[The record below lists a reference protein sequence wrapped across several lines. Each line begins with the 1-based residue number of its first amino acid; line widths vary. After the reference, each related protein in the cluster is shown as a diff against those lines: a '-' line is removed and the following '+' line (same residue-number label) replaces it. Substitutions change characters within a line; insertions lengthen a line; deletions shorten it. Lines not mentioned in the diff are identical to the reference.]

1 MERNRIMRI
10 KTSLTTSLT
19 RAGNLKVTT
28 KTRLPML
35 PTMRTSTILPVSPA
49 KRKRRKKR

>member
-1 MERNRIMRI
+1 MRI

-19 RAGNLKVTT
+19 RAGALKVTT
-28 KTRLPML
+28 RTKVPML
-35 PTMRTSTILPVSPA
+35 PVMRTSTTLATTPP

>member
-1 MERNRIMRI
+1 MRI

-19 RAGNLKVTT
+19 RTGNLKVTT
-28 KTRLPML
+28 RTKVPML
-35 PTMRTSTILPVSPA
+35 PVMRTSTTLAATPP